1 MQTITDI
8 SIFERNR
15 IAENDLWN
23 VGEQKELLLH
33 RIHAYPAKFPPFLV
47 QKFIEHFENR
57 GKEIRLVADPFC
69 GCGTS
74 ALESVK
80 LGKDFW
86 GCDINPV
93 ATLIARTKSSA
104 YRPTYLNQLHE
115 AIILRATVSSAKAP
129 KRYYENQ
136 RLKYW
141 FDPDTIH
148 RLFRLLLSIDK
159 LVPGGKYRDF
169 FLTGF
174 SNILKPCSRW
184 LTKSIKPQIDPHKTL
199 AQPTIAFD
207 KQIKMMIKAVKE
219 AHKSVEFQ
227 SRVSIVNRNFLN
239 VQVQDSFADVII
251 TSPPYVTSYEY
262 ADLHQLS
269 AIWLRYTDDYRN
281 LRKGTIGSEHHSN
294 ETGEIYEHV
303 NQVAKGTYDKLRKL
317 DSSKAKS
324 VLRYFYDLELAV
336 KRIKQIVKMG
346 SSVAFVI
353 GNTSYKGV
361 HVDNA
366 KSLAQSLLDNN
377 FKNVQVSRRKISYK
391 ILTPYRNEL
400 GRFTSHAHG
409 RKVYSHEYVL
419 TCEK

>member
-1 MQTITDI
+1 MQTVTDI
-8 SIFERNR
+8 SIFERNGVT
-15 IAENDLWN
+15 ENGLWN
-23 VGEQKELLLH
+23 LGEQKELLLH

-47 QKFIEHFENR
+47 QKLIEHFENR
-57 GKEIRLVADPFC
+57 GKEIQLVADPFC

-74 ALESVK
+74 ALESVR

-104 YRPTYLNQLHE
+104 YRPTYLAQLYE
-115 AIILRATVSSAKAP
+115 AIILRATASSAKAP

-136 RLKYW
+136 RLNYW
-141 FDPDTIH
+141 FDTDTIH

-159 LVPGGKYRDF
+159 LVPEGKYRDF

-184 LTKSIKPQIDPHKTL
+184 LTKSIKPQIDPHKTP
-199 AQPTIAFD
+199 AQPTIAFG
-207 KQIKMMIKAVKE
+207 KQIKMMIKAVEE
-219 AHKSVEFQ
+219 AHTSVKFQ
-227 SRVSIVNRNFLN
+227 SRVSIVNRNLLN
-239 VQVQDSFADVII
+239 VQVQDSFADAII

-269 AIWLRYTDDYRN
+269 AMWLGYADDYRN

-294 ETGEIYEHV
+294 ETEEIYEHV
-303 NQVAKGTYDKLRKL
+303 NQVAKGTYDGLRKL

-324 VLRYFYDLELAV
+324 VLSYFYDLELAV
-336 KRIKQIVKMG
+336 KRITQILKVG
-346 SSVAFVI
+346 GSVAFVI

-361 HVDNA
+361 PVDNA

-377 FKNVQVSRRKISYK
+377 FKNVEVSRRKISYK

-419 TCEK
+419 ICEK